1 MSTSTFSDLLR
12 AGEDSAPEIADRL
25 NRDPERGAA
34 ELRSAL
40 QGLDATAMGWLAR
53 LLARL
58 PPGPAWHL
66 FVDMWGQAL
75 QRLREAQP
83 AIPPWQL
90 SSWTWD
96 QDPQLFFEDAGEN
109 LASVWTE
116 ESVEAGLPTLL
127 RSSTPTT
134 RAAAANLL
142 GFWHDRR
149 NMRFPSRVEA
159 GLSAQ
164 LADPEAP
171 VREEAAWALSL
182 APGGTSQADVVRLT
196 SDADGRV
203 RAGAFSAL
211 GALAGENIELRSVL
225 VRGLRDPHPWARIAA
240 LQQLELGAPELANA
254 EAARLS
260 SDPDPWVREHAEEV
274 SQRVKGR

>member
-25 NRDPERGAA
+25 KRDPEREAA

-40 QGLDATAMGWLAR
+40 QGLDATGMGWMAR
-53 LLARL
+53 VLARL

-75 QRLREAQP
+75 HRLREAQP
-83 AIPPWQL
+83 PIPPWQL
-90 SSWTWD
+90 SSWKWD

-116 ESVEAGLPTLL
+116 EAIEAGLPTLL
-127 RSSTPTT
+127 RSPTPTT

-149 NMRFPSRVEA
+149 NVRYPPRVEA

-164 LADPEAP
+164 LSDPEAL

-182 APGGTSQADVVRLT
+182 APGGTSPSDVVRLT
-196 SDADGRV
+196 SDAEGRV

-211 GALAGENIELRSVL
+211 GALAGDNTELRSVL
-225 VRGLRDPHPWARIAA
+225 LRGLRDPHPWARVAA
-240 LQQLELGAPELANA
+240 LHQLELGAPELANA
-254 EAARLS
+254 EAVRLS
-260 SDPDPWVREHAEEV
+260 SDPDPWVRELAEGV
-274 SQRVKGR
+274 LRRSKGR